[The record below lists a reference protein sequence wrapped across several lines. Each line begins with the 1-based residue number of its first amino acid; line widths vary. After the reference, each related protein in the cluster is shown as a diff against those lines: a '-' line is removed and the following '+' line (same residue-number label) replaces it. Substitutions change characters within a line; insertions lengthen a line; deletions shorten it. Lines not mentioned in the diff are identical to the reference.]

1 MKFRLLFFCGFVF
14 IVSACKTHKLKKN
27 TVVLGNQNSEVLV
40 EKKDSSV
47 IETKPVEILPKVVFE
62 TQQTDF
68 EKIKIRSKISLKTA
82 KIDQNIPATIH
93 MKKDSVIWI
102 SVSLGLEAAR
112 ASINPDSI
120 FLLDRLNK
128 KYYKISFNEIS
139 EKFDFDLNFKM
150 LQSLLVGNLPVS
162 VDSSDVFVKNT
173 DYNSILQKRD
183 GVDIVNKFDVLKNKL
198 ISILAKD
205 SLSNTELNIDYKSFV
220 SEDNK
225 LVPTIIL
232 LLISG
237 KDGQKSSIEFEHSK
251 FDFLDRNIRFPFN
264 IPKGYDLEKIPNF

>member
-162 VDSSDVFVKNT
+162 VDSSDVFMKNT

>member
-220 SEDNK
+220 SEGNK